1 MLSALLLGGF
11 YRVHVSQ
18 LSFISPKGATTPCG
32 FLAPSFSGIQS
43 PWSPGRSPQG
53 GCGLHSL
60 GTHLAVEG
68 VDREAEAR
76 EALARW
82 RSDQKLKKERD
93 INTCGKCFWC
103 KNRVNGISLGVPQT
117 QKPQRWTPA
126 GVGSTGQGRG
136 ARPSADMGCACC
148 PRASWSH
155 APGSARGGVAARP
168 RAVPSGGT
176 RCHGGGMAG
185 PADGPGLSS
194 SVSGHPGQWPE
205 EGSVPLFRAGVGA
218 PG

>member
-117 QKPQRWTPA
+117 QKATEVDPSWGWLDWSGQR
-126 GVGSTGQGRG
+126 
-136 ARPSADMGCACC
+136 
-148 PRASWSH
+148 
-155 APGSARGGVAARP
+155 GSAKRGHGVCLLPTGLVESCPWVSA
-168 RAVPSGGT
+168 GW
-176 RCHGGGMAG
+176 GGGQA
-185 PADGPGLSS
+185 
-194 SVSGHPGQWPE
+194 
-205 EGSVPLFRAGVGA
+205 
-218 PG
+218 